1 MTDGSN
7 PAVDARVD
15 DRLMLQ
21 VKRGSLD
28 AFCEL
33 YDRHWP
39 QARDLAAEIDDPD
52 VADAIVRDAFA
63 SIWDRR
69 EGYRVEGGI
78 VAAWIQAA
86 VQSRIIQFQ
95 GGAIRSD
102 LLEAPAPAPD
112 GTTAGEDGGSRMV
125 LRAEARRTEARR
137 IGALLD
143 GLPHVQ
149 RQVVAL
155 AFYGGMSHAEIADH
169 LGLPN
174 DTVKGRM
181 RLGLQ
186 KLLIENEQRQA

>member
-1 MTDGSN
+1 MTDGSSAADN
-7 PAVDARVD
+7 ARVD
-15 DRLMLQ
+15 DRLMAQ
-21 VKRGSLD
+21 IKAGSLD

-39 QARDLAAEIDDPD
+39 GARDLAADVGDPD
-52 VADAIVRDAFA
+52 LADAIVRDAFA

-69 EGYRVEGGI
+69 EGYRIEGGI
-78 VAAWIQAA
+78 VAGWIHAA
-86 VQSRIIQFQ
+86 VQARVMQV
-95 GGAIRSD
+95 GAEDATSVT
-102 LLEAPAPAPD
+102 LASAGWPVGAEPS
-112 GTTAGEDGGSRMV
+112 TAGEGERMV
-125 LRAEARRTEARR
+125 GRAEARRSEARR

-149 RQVVAL
+149 RQVIAL
-155 AFYGGMSHAEIADH
+155 AFYGGMSHPEIAEH

-186 KLLIENEQRQA
+186 KLLIENEQQQA